1 MNTLSG
7 FKNRII
13 TVVVVL
19 LFSALS
25 VATYLSY
32 SQLSRAISGHI
43 YQQSMLELELAS
55 NSIERWVHGV
65 QRGIENSAP
74 DFAIPHTD
82 EQVALM
88 VEQVTHSL
96 QVSSLYVV
104 FTDGRSFSEHGLQH
118 DLSHVSTDWFAQAR
132 QTGRAFMRPIHTD
145 QNGAPELSLVVP
157 FHSQGQVKG
166 ALLANID
173 LTSLSEFVESPPF
186 EGAMM
191 GIYTDEALTIA
202 SNGEVDVPG
211 QTRLSDFS
219 ELVPLTQAMLSQPS
233 GQLDYQLGGIE
244 KVAFFRALPL
254 SPELKLHLLVG
265 VNKSLAYTDLD
276 QATHQALWTA
286 GGLQITMLAILLVVL
301 NLSYRPILAL
311 KATIQDLSQGEADLT
326 RRLRVDSQDDLGQIA
341 EAVNA
346 FITRLQTL
354 MKEVARSTDSI
365 SHEIDTLKNQTQHS
379 DRMLASHAHE
389 TSQVVTAI
397 NELSSTANSVASSAS
412 QTAAFTRTTQ
422 EQAEQS
428 RDVVGEAVVSVEALV
443 ADVASMEAHIQAM
456 SEDSVMIASVL
467 SVIGEIAEQTN
478 LLALNAAIEAARA
491 GEQGRGFAVVADEVR
506 ALAARTQQSTSEIR
520 VMLDKLNDG
529 SRITVEAMTQTKQR
543 CQATVAN
550 TANVNQRLDSVS
562 LSIDQINDLSA
573 EISTAAE
580 QQHVVTE
587 EVSHNMV
594 TIHDIIQTL
603 TQSSQETLTRTGNLD
618 RTNQQL
624 RAVVGQFKVD

>member
-82 EQVALM
+82 EQVTLM
-88 VEQVTHSL
+88 VEQVAHSL

-104 FTDGRSFSEHGLQH
+104 FADGRTFSEHGLQH
-118 DLSHVSTDWFAQAR
+118 NSDYASEAWFAQVR
-132 QTGRAFMRPIHTD
+132 QTGQAFIRPIHID

-157 FHSQGQVKG
+157 FHTQGLVKG
-166 ALLANID
+166 AILANID
-173 LTSLSEFVESPPF
+173 LTSLNEFVESPPF

-211 QTRLSDFS
+211 QTRLSDFA
-219 ELVPLTQAMLSQPS
+219 ELVPLTHAMLSQPS

-244 KVAFFRALPL
+244 KVAFYRALPL
-254 SPELKLHLLVG
+254 SSELKLHLLVG
-265 VNKSLAYTDLD
+265 VNKSLAYADLD

-286 GGLQITMLAILLVVL
+286 GGLQITMLVILLVVL

-428 RDVVGEAVVSVEALV
+428 RDVVAEAVVSVEALV

-543 CQATVAN
+543 CQATAAN